1 MQSMRRGPIV
11 MAVCIVLAVWGLVS
25 APREAAAAEK
35 KLKVAL
41 CLPGAISDKG
51 FNAAAHAGLMR
62 IKEELGHEVAFT
74 ESVQR
79 TDFVTTL
86 RDYATRGYDVII
98 GHGFQWGDALQ
109 RVAKDFPDKKFL
121 NTFGVVTGPNLASVD
136 IYVEQLFHVTG
147 AVAAWMTKAKKV
159 GVVGGWEI
167 PPIRRQAEAFR
178 LGVIATDPKV
188 DVRTTFVGTFYD
200 PVKGKEAATALIGA
214 GVDVLTH
221 MADASGL
228 GVLEAAREKKVL
240 AVGYMAD
247 QIDLAPQVVLTSNLV
262 GTGEM
267 MKQMVDRIAKGQF
280 EGKFIDFGLETGV
293 LRLGRWGEA
302 APPDVR
308 ARAER
313 LAEDIKSGKVQ
324 IPKVDMKA
332 LMQRKP

>member
-1 MQSMRRGPIV
+1 MGMRCLDRRTLVI
-11 MAVCIVLAVWGLVS
+11 AVVLAAFGL
-25 APREAAAAEK
+25 AGPLRAEAADK
-35 KLKVAL
+35 KLKMAL

-62 IKEELGHEVAFT
+62 VKEDLGHEVAFT
-74 ESVQR
+74 ENVQR

-86 RDYATRGYDVII
+86 RDYASRGYDVII
-98 GHGFQWGDALQ
+98 AHGFQWGDAIQ
-109 RVAKDFPDKKFL
+109 RVAKDFPDKKFV
-121 NTFGVVTGPNLASVD
+121 NTFGAVTGSNLASTD
-136 IYVEQLFHVTG
+136 IVVEELFHVTG
-147 AVAAWMTKAKKV
+147 AVAAWVTKSKKV

-178 LGVIATDPKV
+178 LGVVGTDPKV

-214 GVDVLTH
+214 GVDVITH

-228 GVLEAAREKKVL
+228 GVLEAARERKVL
-240 AVGYMAD
+240 AIGYQGD
-247 QIDLAPQVVLTSNLV
+247 QLDLAPQVVLTSNLV
-262 GTGEM
+262 NTGEM
-267 MKQMVDRIAKGQF
+267 IKQMVDRVAKGTF
-280 EGKFIDFGLETGV
+280 EGKLNDFGLASGV

-302 APPDVR
+302 AAPDVR

-313 LAEDIKSGKVQ
+313 LAEDIKMGKVT

-332 LMQRKP
+332 LMQKKP

>member
-1 MQSMRRGPIV
+1 MRMTRLGYATRILCV
-11 MAVCIVLAVWGLVS
+11 ALVVGGMVGLTQ
-25 APREAAAAEK
+25 AGAAEK

-74 ESVQR
+74 ENVQR
-79 TDFVTTL
+79 TDFVTAL
-86 RDYATRGYDVII
+86 RDYASRGYDVLIA
-98 GHGFQWGDALQ
+98 HGFQWGDAIQ
-109 RVAKDFPDKKFL
+109 RVAKDFPDKKFI
-121 NTFGVVTGPNLASVD
+121 NTFGAVTGPNLASTD
-136 IYVEQLFHVTG
+136 IVVEQLFHVTG
-147 AVAAWMTKAKKV
+147 AAAAWVTKSKKV

-178 LGVIATDPKV
+178 LGVVAADPKV
-188 DVRTTFVGTFYD
+188 QVRTTFVGTFYD

-214 GVDVLTH
+214 GVDVLAH

-247 QIDLAPQVVLTSNLV
+247 QLELAPQVVLTSNLV
-262 GTGEM
+262 NTGEKL
-267 MKQMVDRIAKGQF
+267 KQMVDRVAKGQF
-280 EGKFIDFGLETGV
+280 EGKLVDFGLESGV

-313 LAEDIKSGKVQ
+313 MVEDIKAGRVK
-324 IPKVDMKA
+324 IPKIDMKA
-332 LMQRKP
+332 LLERKP